1 MDANAT
7 TPLLPEVMEAMR
19 PYWMEHFGNASS
31 IHLHGQQART
41 GVDQARDTMAE
52 FFNCHPAEVVFNSG
66 GTEGDN
72 TALFGLLHP
81 GDHCITT
88 SIEHSAILQAAN
100 RMALRGVE
108 TTFVAPQPSGL
119 IDPMDILRAI
129 RPQTRLISVMLAN
142 NETGVLQPV
151 EEIGKIANDTGV
163 FFHIDAVQGAGK
175 VKFDVRRI
183 GCHLLSISAHK
194 MHGPKGIGAMFVR
207 RGTPVEPLLVGGSH
221 ERRQRAGTEN
231 VAGIVGLGKA
241 AELAMHSL
249 QDGTIDRLAA
259 LRDRLEAGVLAL
271 PGTGVNGANVLGGNI
286 SGAPG
291 PASGTG
297 ECDNPLPRTAY
308 NGAALLN
315 GVSPL
320 SAPEGQR
327 ENSPGQAQRS
337 PGRDAS
343 TDLAPRG
350 GAAKRSD
357 HSDSCVPRTANTTNI
372 WFDHLEGEALVIALD
387 LKGVAVSGGSACHSG
402 ATEPSHVLM
411 AMGLNKTRARASL
424 RFSLLKTATDA
435 DVDHVLQVVPQ
446 AVERLRALSPVAA
459 GTLG

>member
-31 IHLHGQQART
+31 IHLDGQQAHT
-41 GVDQARDTMAE
+41 AVDHARSVMAE
-52 FFNCHPAEVVFNSG
+52 FFNCHDAEVVFNSG

-72 TALFGLLHP
+72 TAIFGLLHP
-81 GDHCITT
+81 GDHFITT

-100 RMALRGVE
+100 RMAQHGVE

-119 IDPMDILRAI
+119 IDPTDILRAL
-129 RPQTRLISVMLAN
+129 RPETRLISMMLAN

-151 EEIGKIANDTGV
+151 EEVGKIAAATGV

-175 VKFDVRRI
+175 VKFDVRRF
-183 GCHLLSISAHK
+183 GCHLCSISAHK

-207 RGTPVEPLLVGGSH
+207 RGTPIEALLVGGSH

-231 VAGIVGLGKA
+231 VPGIVGLAKA

-249 QDGTIDRLAA
+249 EDGTISRLAG
-259 LRDRLEAGVLAL
+259 LRDRLEAGVLEL
-271 PGTGVNGANVLGGNI
+271 PGTGVNGAYI
-286 SGAPG
+286 PQTPGAPG
-291 PASGTG
+291 SAFGTW
-297 ECDNPLPRTAY
+297 D
-308 NGAALLN
+308 
-315 GVSPL
+315 
-320 SAPEGQR
+320 
-327 ENSPGQAQRS
+327 
-337 PGRDAS
+337 S
-343 TDLAPRG
+343 TKP
-350 GAAKRSD
+350 
-357 HSDSCVPRTANTTNI
+357 VPRVANTTNI
-372 WFDHLEGEALVIALD
+372 WFDNLEGEALVIALD

-411 AMGLNKTRARASL
+411 AMGLDKTRARASL
-424 RFSLLKTATDA
+424 RLSLLKTATEA
-435 DVDHVLQVVPQ
+435 DVDYVLKAVPE
-446 AVERLRALSPVAA
+446 AVERLRAISPVAT